1 MTRLASVGQFFL
13 MGALAVTCASGGKT
27 RAAQPNEKTSVVE
40 LFSSQSCSLC
50 PPAHRIL
57 QQLSHRSGIVVL
69 SFPVNYWDYLGWK
82 DTLARQEYG
91 ERQRNYAALLTKG
104 EVFTPLAVVNGMRN
118 CVGSDLAE
126 IETAIKS
133 TSTSLASQSVPLS
146 VRREDGNLHIEVGD
160 SSAPSRNRSGKL
172 WVATVLRSRS
182 EKIGA
187 GDNAGQM
194 VTYTN
199 VVRRLTDA
207 GDWQGAPASYSLPLD
222 ALSKDGDMLVVFLQT
237 EKLGPILAAT
247 LVDISFNGN

>member
-1 MTRLASVGQFFL
+1 MTRLASVGQLFL
-13 MGALAVTCASGGKT
+13 MGALAFTCAAGGKSLAT
-27 RAAQPNEKTSVVE
+27 PANEPTSVVE
-40 LFSSQSCSLC
+40 LFSSQGCSLC

-57 QQLSHRSGIVVL
+57 QQLSLRPGIVVL
-69 SFPVNYWDYLGWK
+69 SFPVNYWDYLGWR
-82 DTLARQEYG
+82 DTLARPEHG

-118 CVGSDLAE
+118 CVGSDLPE
-126 IETAIKS
+126 IETAIKA
-133 TSTSLASQSVPLS
+133 TSTSLRNQSVLLS
-146 VRREDGNLHIEVGD
+146 VRHEDGNLFVDVGE
-160 SSAPSRNRSGKL
+160 SAAPMRHRSGKL

-182 EKIGA
+182 QKIGA
-187 GDNAGQM
+187 GDNAGQL

-237 EKLGPILAAT
+237 GKLGPILAAT
-247 LVDISFNGN
+247 IVEIGFNGN

>member
-1 MTRLASVGQFFL
+1 MCAISATLA
-13 MGALAVTCASGGKT
+13 AS
-27 RAAQPNEKTSVVE
+27 PNEKTSVVE
-40 LFSSQSCSLC
+40 LFSSQGCSRC

-57 QQLSHRSGIVVL
+57 QQLSRRPGIVVL

-82 DTLARQEYG
+82 DTLARPEYG
-91 ERQRNYAALLTKG
+91 ERQRDYAALLTRG

-118 CVGSDLAE
+118 CVGSNLGE
-126 IETAIKS
+126 IDAAIKS
-133 TSTSLASQSVPLS
+133 TSATLASQSVPLS
-146 VRREDGNLHIEVGD
+146 VRQEDGNLFVEVGE
-160 SSAPSRNRSGKL
+160 SATPSRHRSGKL

-194 VTYTN
+194 VAYTN

-207 GDWQGAPASYSLPLD
+207 GDWLGAPTSYSLPVD

-237 EKLGPILAAT
+237 GKLGPILAAT
-247 LVDISFNGN
+247 LVDMGFNGN